1 MKVISTKLAGVVIIE
16 PVVYKD
22 ARGFFLEVF
31 HQRRYADAAGI
42 SSPFVQDNRSRSV
55 KNTLRGL
62 HFQQKKPQGKF
73 VHATAGEI
81 YDVVVDIQKTSPTF
95 GQWVSVVLSGENF
108 QQLYVP
114 PGYAHGFCVLSA
126 SADVEY
132 KCTEFYDPALET
144 SLLWNDP
151 ALHIDWPIKTPILSK
166 KDSEGKLLKD
176 LLPLLS

>member
-1 MKVISTKLAGVVIIE
+1 MKIIRTKLTGVVIIE

-31 HQRRYADAAGI
+31 HQKRYADEAGV
-42 SSPFVQDNRSRSV
+42 SAPFVQDNRSRSI

-62 HFQQKKPQGKF
+62 HFQKIKPQGKF
-73 VHATAGEI
+73 VHAPAGEI
-81 YDVVVDIQKTSPTF
+81 FDVVVDIKKSSPTF
-95 GQWVSVVLSGENF
+95 GQWVSIVLSGDNF
-108 QQLYVP
+108 RQIYVP

-144 SLLWNDP
+144 SVLWNDP
-151 ALHIDWPIKTPILSK
+151 DLRIDWPVNTPILSK

-176 LLPLLS
+176 LLPLLP